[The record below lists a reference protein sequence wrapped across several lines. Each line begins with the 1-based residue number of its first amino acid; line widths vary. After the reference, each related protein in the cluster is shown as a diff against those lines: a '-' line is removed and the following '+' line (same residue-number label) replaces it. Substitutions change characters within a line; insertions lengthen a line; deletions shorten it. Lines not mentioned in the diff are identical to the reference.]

1 MLEITIV
8 SIFFGIVLHFINDRI
23 YIFYYLFLYFI
34 FPYILSISFSLDLED
49 NQYLTNRSPIFIF
62 VVFLIE
68 GVKNKFRFQNLQ
80 SLFILVLLF
89 TYVLYGVV
97 LHGAPFDEYF
107 LHFFVSFIAPL
118 FCCAN
123 LFYWKEPDWQKLKIV
138 VSILFA
144 IELALFFLQYF
155 FGVLTPDFREDSV
168 TLTEASGTLAGG
180 NVFSTFVLLF
190 LCYFLMYSINI
201 QNQKKWILVVL
212 SFFAI
217 LLSGVR
223 TYLICFLLFVPL
235 SWFLTKKRKVKPL
248 FVLFIVVFALLFV
261 GFVSNINKRGYA
273 TNEADNPI
281 ERQLYGLSNFS
292 RGESTTAEKSTMF
305 LSLVV
310 FSEYFVNNPLFGNWQ
325 LYTEGSYDPVSPENE
340 NVMDAGL
347 AVYLSDLGV
356 IGMLLY
362 ILFQISIYICDAE
375 KQQKKQ
381 ILMFYL
387 YALTTTYT
395 DIGIFGG
402 MFTCCILI
410 VCSLIKN
417 NQFNSD
423 QQLLCDSI
431 NDYGDER

>member
-1 MLEITIV
+1 MLEITIA
-8 SIFFGIVLHFINDRI
+8 SIFFGVVLHFINDRI
-23 YIFYYLFLYFI
+23 YIFYYLFLYF
-34 FPYILSISFSLDLED
+34 FLPYILSLSLSLNFED
-49 NQYLTNRSPIFIF
+49 NQYITNRSPIFIMII
-62 VVFLIE
+62 FLIE
-68 GVKNKFRFQNLQ
+68 AVKNRFRFQNLR
-80 SLFILVLLF
+80 SLVILILLF
-89 TYVLYGVV
+89 FYVLYGVV
-97 LHGAPFDEYF
+97 LHGAPLEEYI

-123 LFYWKEPDWQKLKIV
+123 LFYWKEPDWQKLKRFLAF
-138 VSILFA
+138 LFS
-144 IELALFFLQYF
+144 IELVLFFLQYF
-155 FGVLTPDFREDSV
+155 FCVLTPTFREDSV
-168 TLTEASGTLAGG
+168 TLTEASGTLSGG

-190 LCYFLMYSINI
+190 LCFFLMCSI
-201 QNQKKWILVVL
+201 QNRTKWFLIIL
-212 SFFAI
+212 SFLAI

-235 SWFLTKKRKVKPL
+235 SWFLTKKREIKPIYVIL
-248 FVLFIVVFALLFV
+248 IAVFVFLFI
-261 GFVSNINKRGYA
+261 GFVSNINTRGYA

-310 FSEYFVNNPLFGNWQ
+310 FSEYFVNNPLFGSWQ
-325 LYTEGSYDPVSPENE
+325 LYTEKSYDPVSPENE

-347 AVYLSDLGV
+347 AVYLSDLG
-356 IGMLLY
+356 IMGMLLY
-362 ILFQISIYICDAE
+362 VLFQILIFFSDAE
-375 KQQKKQ
+375 KRQKKQ

-387 YALTTTYT
+387 YALITTYT

-417 NQFNSD
+417 Y
-423 QQLLCDSI
+423 QLNCDLQLSCDSV
-431 NDYGDER
+431 ND